1 MSAYTFTAQT
11 VESDTAAIRTQIDA
25 TLDAFFDRSITAA
38 QAIDPHYEQL
48 WKSIHALS
56 QAGGKRMRPQI
67 ALLTYRALSDQP
79 YERILPVASSLELL
93 HLSMLIHD
101 DIIDRDYI
109 RYGIDN
115 VSGQYNTFYKEFV
128 DDDAERRHF
137 SDSAA
142 LLAGDL
148 LIAGGHE
155 LIASA
160 DLTVEELRLASSIY
174 TRAIFTVAGGE
185 LLDTESAF
193 RPLDSIRSETISH
206 YKTADYSFITPLMLG
221 AKLAGASD
229 EIITALT
236 QYGEHVGI
244 GFQMV
249 DDLLGVFGDETVTGK
264 SSSNDIAEAKHTYI
278 IEQFYAAAN
287 DDQRKQFDALFGKRG
302 ITRDEVLVV
311 RQLLEATGAR
321 DRAEQLAREYQQKAL
336 DTLSIDA
343 FDDNMRAL
351 FTSIAERAI
360 NRQK

>member
-11 VESDTAAIRTQIDA
+11 VESESAAIRSQIDA

-38 QAIDPHYEQL
+38 RNIDPHYEQL

-79 YERILPVASSLELL
+79 YERILPAASSLELL

-109 RYGIDN
+109 RYGVDN
-115 VSGQYNTFYKEFV
+115 VSGQYNILYKDLVE
-128 DDDAERRHF
+128 DDAERRHF

-160 DLTVEELRLASSIY
+160 DLTAEELRVASSIY

-193 RPLDSIRSETISH
+193 RPLDSIRSETISRF
-206 YKTADYSFITPLMLG
+206 KTADYSFITPLMLG

-229 EIITALT
+229 EVTAALT
-236 QYGEHVGI
+236 QYGEYVGV
-244 GFQMV
+244 GFQV
-249 DDLLGVFGDETVTGK
+249 IDDLLGVFGDEAVTGK
-264 SSSNDIAEAKHTYI
+264 SSSNDIAEGKHTYI

-287 DDQRKQFDALFGKRG
+287 DEQRQEFDALFGKRD
-302 ITRDEVLVV
+302 ITRDEVIAV
-311 RQLLEATGAR
+311 RELLEATGAR
-321 DRAEQLAREYQQKAL
+321 DRAEQLARDFQQKAL
-336 DTLSIDA
+336 AALSIDA
-343 FDDNMRAL
+343 FDDDMRAL